1 MDTKLMSKEGLATLE
16 EVSAWSNN
24 LVGKTSPDQ
33 PNFKIEKI
41 LQFQLVQNKDGYGV
55 VVLVELERRQSMSSM
70 VMEMRKDLNLINGG

>member
-1 MDTKLMSKEGLATLE
+1 MNTKLMAKDGFTTLE

-24 LVGKTSPDQ
+24 LVGKTTPES

-41 LQFQLVQNKDGYGV
+41 LQFQLVQKGDSYGV
-55 VVLVELERRQSMSSM
+55 MVLVELEKRQSMSSM